1 VRFLAD
7 EGVDAAIVVSLRSL
21 GHDVAYIAELS
32 PGMGD
37 DELLE
42 RANSEERILVTVDK
56 DFGELVF
63 RLGRATFGI
72 LLVRLPGLS
81 SAVKANAV
89 LQAVA
94 SHGTEIPGNFV
105 VLSPALVRIRSP
117 LKT

>member
-42 RANSEERILVTVDK
+42 RARTHSIPAEEI
-56 DFGELVF
+56 G
-63 RLGRATFGI
+63 
-72 LLVRLPGLS
+72 
-81 SAVKANAV
+81 SADPYE
-89 LQAVA
+89 QARQA
-94 SHGTEIPGNFV
+94 RT
-105 VLSPALVRIRSP
+105 
-117 LKT
+117 